1 MFEILT
7 PGQKLKKLRK
17 YLNLTQAQ
25 LASGSISREFI
36 SMVEHG
42 QREMSPDSATLLF
55 TKMRKVAEIK
65 DVPFLYD
72 EFYLNRNIKEEI
84 IYQTRHL
91 DVELVPAQLLDIKNK
106 IAEYE
111 ILSAELYLD
120 YEIGKRFLENGNL
133 NNALEYSKK
142 AYDAALKQK
151 DTEVLIKLSNNLGHI
166 KSSLNHT
173 EEAISYFNTAFDLTD
188 DTMLK
193 SALLY
198 NIISTLYHSGN
209 YNAVEEEF
217 RRIKLLDMKIAEKY
231 DQFLLDI
238 KGLMLLQSNQL
249 NESRKIFEQLLTIET
264 SPSFKA
270 LVLSNLSEV
279 ELQAKNYALAEK
291 LNNES
296 AALRQN
302 QPNLLQENLLN
313 SAHILW
319 DSGKADPA
327 LLILENYIKQNDGP
341 RVGNA
346 YRLLLEIYR
355 SQNNIENFSASFK
368 KGLEFFSNSN
378 QIEKFVRC
386 MALGSQYLGNN
397 RPEEYYSI
405 IKPFLNRFID

>member
-55 TKMRKVAEIK
+55 TQMRKVAEIK

-249 NESRKIFEQLLTIET
+249 NESRKIFEQLLTFET

>member
-238 KGLMLLQSNQL
+238 KGLILLQSNQL

>member
-55 TKMRKVAEIK
+55 TQMRKVAEIK

-249 NESRKIFEQLLTIET
+249 NESRKIFEQLLTFET

-397 RPEEYYSI
+397 RSEEYYSI

>member
-55 TKMRKVAEIK
+55 TQMRKVAEIK

-249 NESRKIFEQLLTIET
+249 NESRKIFEQLLTLET

>member
-42 QREMSPDSATLLF
+42 QREMSPDSATFLF
-55 TKMRKVAEIK
+55 TQMRKVAEIK

-238 KGLMLLQSNQL
+238 KGLILLQSNQL

>member
-55 TKMRKVAEIK
+55 TQMRKVAEIK